1 MKRLADKVA
10 WVTGASSGIGE
21 AVAIALAAEG
31 ARVVLTSRRAVAL
44 QGVADTIRE
53 HGGVADVQVGD
64 VTDRARIHEIS
75 RHIEANY
82 GRIDIVFNNAGMN
95 IVSRAWKDL
104 AADQAHEVIIS
115 NLASAF
121 YVVTAVLPIMRRQR
135 DGVLIHSSSW
145 AGRYVSRVSG
155 PSYTAAKHGVVAM
168 SNSINVEEFENGI
181 RSTVICPAE
190 VATPILDKRPV
201 PVSAEDRARLL
212 QTEDLANTVVFVA
225 TQPKH
230 VCVNEIVISPTWN
243 RSFLR

>member
-1 MKRLADKVA
+1 MKRLKDKVA

-21 AVAIALAAEG
+21 ASAIALADEG
-31 ARVVLTSRRAVAL
+31 ALVVLTSRRAETL

-53 HGGVADVQVGD
+53 RGGLADIQAGD
-64 VTDRARIHEIS
+64 VTDHARIHEIS
-75 RHIEANY
+75 KHIETNH
-82 GRIDIVFNNAGMN
+82 GRIDVVLNNAGMN
-95 IVSRAWKDL
+95 IVARSWKDL
-104 AADQAHEVIIS
+104 AADKAHEVIVS

-121 YVVTAVLPIMRRQR
+121 YVVTAVLPVMRRQR
-135 DGVLIHSSSW
+135 DGVLIHTSSW

-168 SNSINVEEFENGI
+168 SNSINMEEFENGI

-201 PVSAEDRARLL
+201 PVSAEHRARLL
-212 QTEDLANTVVFVA
+212 QANDIAATVVFVA
-225 TQPKH
+225 TQPTH

-243 RSFLR
+243 RSFLV